1 MTKRWCPECGGEIE
15 AGYTNLEYDLE
26 GIQVSVD
33 NVPADVCFICGES
46 FLRSRIAT
54 DLNRLVNRVVED
66 VKSFVTLEPALGKKV
81 ERKIAIMV

>member
-1 MTKRWCPECGGEIE
+1 MAKRLCPECGGEIK
-15 AGYTNLEYDLE
+15 AGYTSLEYDLE

-33 NVPADVCFICGES
+33 NVPADVCSICGEF

-66 VKSFVTLEPALGKKV
+66 VKSFVRLEPILGKKV